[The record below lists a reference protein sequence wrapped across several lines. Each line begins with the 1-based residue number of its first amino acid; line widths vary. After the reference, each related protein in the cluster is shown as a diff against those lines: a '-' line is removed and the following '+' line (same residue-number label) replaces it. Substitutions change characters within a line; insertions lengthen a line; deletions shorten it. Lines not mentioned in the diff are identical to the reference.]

1 LANTK
6 EFSLEAGFRILDIRG
21 TGVLYADEILESLS
35 HWIPNLSIK
44 ALALFL
50 SRNIDK
56 NEAYSLEQFS

>member
-6 EFSLEAGFRILDIRG
+6 EDIRG